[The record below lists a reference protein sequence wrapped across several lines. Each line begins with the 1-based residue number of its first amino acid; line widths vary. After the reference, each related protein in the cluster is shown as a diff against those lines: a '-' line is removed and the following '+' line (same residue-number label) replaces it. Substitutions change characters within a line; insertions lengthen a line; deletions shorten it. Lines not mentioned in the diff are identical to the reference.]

1 MPVRSLSSS
10 ILKWPEPE
18 TVLRA
23 LHEWVAEVAGR
34 RQEIARIGYLGS
46 YARGDW
52 GVGSDLDLVIIVE
65 SSAQPF
71 EMRATEFDT
80 TRLPVPVDLLIYT
93 TEEWQRLSNQG
104 RWQQAAKEI
113 VWIHPR

>member
-1 MPVRSLSSS
+1 MPVRLLSSS

-23 LHEWVAEVAGR
+23 LHEWVAGVTSHH
-34 RQEIARIGYLGS
+34 QEIVRIGYLGS

-52 GVGSDLDLVIIVE
+52 GVGSDLDLVVIVK

-80 TRLPVPVDLLIYT
+80 TQLPVPVDLLVYT
-93 TEEWQRLSNQG
+93 RKEWQRLSNQR
-104 RWQQAAKEI
+104 RWQQAMKEI
-113 VWIHPR
+113 VWIYPR